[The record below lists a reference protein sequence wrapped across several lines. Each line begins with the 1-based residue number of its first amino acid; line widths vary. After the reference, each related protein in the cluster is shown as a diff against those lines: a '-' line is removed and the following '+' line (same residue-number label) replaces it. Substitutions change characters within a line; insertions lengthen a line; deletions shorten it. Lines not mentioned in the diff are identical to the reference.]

1 MSPNYSPLIS
11 ALVTMLLTLLLSL
24 NKEGMIRDPLEEP
37 SVRTEPLPLIGG
49 IALMAGMLAGW
60 VLMIEFWPWW
70 LVLPTL
76 GLFVLSLADDMRDL
90 MPKFRL
96 IGHFIAAACVLLGAG
111 ISWIWLL
118 PVLLLIVWMTNLYR
132 LMDGSDGIAGGTA
145 LFGFTFYGFAGLK
158 HDDLIFA
165 MMNFSV
171 GAAAL
176 GFLYHNFYPA
186 KVLLGAA
193 GSIPLGFLAA
203 AFGVWGWQLGYWPF
217 WFPILVFSPFVVD
230 ATLTLL
236 KRARNKEKLTDAHR
250 GHYYQRLLQMGWSH
264 PKMAIAEFVLMV
276 LVGISALI
284 GLGLDASGQGNLLAY
299 WGAIYL
305 GLSMWIDKRWR
316 VHRAKVKEAG
326 DAA

>member
-1 MSPNYSPLIS
+1 
-11 ALVTMLLTLLLSL
+11 
-24 NKEGMIRDPLEEP
+24 MIRDPLEEP
-37 SVRTEPLPLIGG
+37 SGGIEPLPQIGG

-60 VLMIEFWPWW
+60 VLMIKFWPWW
-70 LVLPTL
+70 AVLPAL
-76 GLFVLSLADDMRDL
+76 GLFAMSLVTDMRDL
-90 MPKFRL
+90 TLRTRL
-96 IGHFIAAACVLLGAG
+96 TGHFIAAACVLLGAG

-118 PVLLLIVWMTNLYR
+118 PALLFIVWMTNLYR
-132 LMDGSDGIAGGTA
+132 LMDGSDGIAGGMA

-217 WFPILVFSPFVVD
+217 WFPILVFSPFVMD

-236 KRARNKEKLTDAHR
+236 KRARNKENLTDAHR

-264 PKMAIAEFVLMV
+264 RKTAIAEFVLMV
-276 LVGISALI
+276 LAGISALI
-284 GLGLDASGQGNLLAY
+284 GLGLDVSGQGNLLAY

-305 GLSMWIDKRWR
+305 GISMWIDQRWR
-316 VHRAKVKEAG
+316 VHQQSEKIN
-326 DAA
+326 DAL